1 MKTRIAVIGAV
12 LAAVLVSASLIF
24 ARETGEHK
32 GVSAE
37 QVLAETLGGDPSKE
51 VYAQIYTFP
60 AGTVLPW
67 HIHPDA
73 HEIAYVL
80 EGNFTFE
87 RAGEAPEEM
96 AAGKAEYLVPNAVHR
111 GLNKTDKPVRLFVVR
126 IKPKAKPLVEEV
138 PPPQ

>member
-1 MKTRIAVIGAV
+1 MKTKFAVIGAV
-12 LAAVLVSASLIF
+12 LVAVLGSTSVIF
-24 ARETGEHK
+24 ARETGEQS

-37 QVLAETLGGDPSKE
+37 QLLAEALAGDPSKE
-51 VYAQIYTFP
+51 VNVQLYTFA

-73 HEIAYVL
+73 HEIAYVID
-80 EGNFTFE
+80 GTFTFE
-87 RAGEAPEEM
+87 RAGEAPEEFT
-96 AAGKAEYLVPNAVHR
+96 AGKAEYLVPNVVHR

-126 IKPKAKPLVEEV
+126 IKPKAKPLAEEV